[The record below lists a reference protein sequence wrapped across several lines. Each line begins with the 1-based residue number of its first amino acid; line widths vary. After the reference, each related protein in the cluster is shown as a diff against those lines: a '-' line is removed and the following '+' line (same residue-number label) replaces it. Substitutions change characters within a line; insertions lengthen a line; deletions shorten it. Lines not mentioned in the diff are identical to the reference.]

1 MLQGEATRYK
11 LSRSPGSQLSK
22 EATTKDEWVQK
33 ISQKT
38 GLSPDK
44 AQEVLNVLMSHLKEK
59 LPEPLANGLN
69 SYLSGGSA
77 EGGSL
82 ADKAMAMASGLGSM
96 FGKKTE

>member
-1 MLQGEATRYK
+1 
-11 LSRSPGSQLSK
+11 
-22 EATTKDEWVQK
+22 
-33 ISQKT
+33 
-38 GLSPDK
+38 
-44 AQEVLNVLMSHLKEK
+44 MSHLKEK